1 MGSQTSTP
9 SLLGAAFSTEL
20 DHVPDEVVP
29 PRAVP
34 ARSPAARLDEVL
46 RSEFR
51 NVWRAVRRFGVP
63 EASADDAAQEVFII
77 AARRFEEIEVGH
89 ERRFLFGIAVRVAS
103 NFRRARS
110 KRPEDSDTDGLV
122 DSASLVPDPGELLE
136 QKRMRELLDW
146 VLDSIPPDLRAAFVL
161 FELEGFSAPE
171 ISELLE
177 IPTGTVA
184 SRLRRA
190 REIFRETVAR
200 LKVDTRARRGTP

>member
-1 MGSQTSTP
+1 MASETSTP
-9 SLLGAAFSTEL
+9 SLLAAAFSTQL
-20 DHVPDEVVP
+20 DEVPVKVVP
-29 PRAVP
+29 PRP
-34 ARSPAARLDEVL
+34 AAQGSAARLDQLL

-51 NVWRAVRRFGVP
+51 IVWRAVRRFGVL

-77 AARRFEEIEVGH
+77 AARRFEEIEIGH

-103 NFRRARS
+103 NFRRARA
-110 KRPEDSDTDGLV
+110 KRPEDADDDSLV
-122 DSASLVPDPGELLE
+122 GAASPVPDPAELLE

-146 VLDSIPPDLRAAFVL
+146 VLDTMAPDLRTAFVL

-171 ISELLE
+171 IGELLE

-190 REIFRETVAR
+190 REIFRDTVAR
-200 LKVDTRARRGTP
+200 LKADVRARGGKA